1 MSAPLAI
8 DGKPM
13 LFDVLLPDGIWTSLL
28 AKHLQAGAHPMSAPL
43 AIDGK
48 PMLFDVLLPDGIW
61 TSLLAKHL
69 KLERT
74 R

>member
-1 MSAPLAI
+1 MSALLAI
-8 DGKPM
+8 DR
-13 LFDVLLPDGIWTSLL
+13 
-28 AKHLQAGAHPMSAPL
+28 
-43 AIDGK
+43 K